1 MQRSCAHDTVKY
13 STWTP
18 RELESRC
25 LQRNTN
31 NVPVG
36 RRHRFFATAET
47 PRIHP
52 PRYQDVGVGLRPSI
66 DCKAAPSSLLIKVPM
81 VCVISGASGLQR
93 AIGGTVPDLRFCPKC
108 LETHPILLSMRSEH
122 ELM

>member
-13 STWTP
+13 SMWAP

-36 RRHRFFATAET
+36 RRDRFFATAET
-47 PRIHP
+47 PGIYP
-52 PRYQDVGVGLRPSI
+52 PRYQDGGGGLRRSV
-66 DCKAAPSSLLIKVPM
+66 DDKAAPSSLLIEVPM
-81 VCVISGASGLQR
+81 ICVISGANSLQG
-93 AIGGTVPDLRFCPKC
+93 AMGGTVPDLRFCPK
-108 LETHPILLSMRSEH
+108 
-122 ELM
+122 